1 MNGGMRRGGAAGL
14 AIVVSLGGVSVTA
27 AQNHRTAVEATVR
40 EAGVRL
46 ADAFATGPVLGRF
59 IERIPGSYVFAP
71 DDRSLPI
78 VTVTNPNRVGTL
90 AVGPLVS
97 ATGTLDLNAR
107 ALELTNYALPAAIEA
122 RAAARSPDSASSAP
136 LEAGIDAAASI
147 TSRLEVAARPGAQ
160 SVESR
165 ALDRSSELGRATLDD
180 MARLG
185 EAYHAAVN
193 AGDKGAVDAIVERW
207 QEVRGMVVATLP
219 DGTEY
224 KALYGAPDYYAPW
237 RYDRV
242 FSDAAAVVAIGEPG
256 RNTARCSGVL
266 IAEDLVLTAGHCFAG
281 PPPKEPGELE
291 VWFGYAERPDGSRA
305 APVRRD
311 ISPEPVAPAPDKWA
325 DVMQHRFG
333 SSLYDYAVVRFA
345 APAGEP
351 LLPDVEIIPGRKVEP
366 EPQCLRS
373 TPPQRADALYVV
385 GYPRGHPAT
394 VHDNGRVEL
403 PYRVSAGEE
412 FNLLRLDVDA
422 DFRGKPD
429 HEAVLREFDESYV
442 LDDSGILDWWYFFD
456 IRDGGQPRMGIVA
469 DTFRGNSGGPVYD
482 HERAQC
488 VVGILNRGMGDTGA
502 RLEADWKVHER
513 VLPIRAILEDLKA
526 NPQTSP
532 MLEDGTLRIVE

>member
-1 MNGGMRRGGAAGL
+1 MR
-14 AIVVSLGGVSVTA
+14 
-27 AQNHRTAVEATVR
+27 
-40 EAGVRL
+40 
-46 ADAFATGPVLGRF
+46 
-59 IERIPGSYVFAP
+59 
-71 DDRSLPI
+71 
-78 VTVTNPNRVGTL
+78 GT
-90 AVGPLVS
+90 
-97 ATGTLDLNAR
+97 
-107 ALELTNYALPAAIEA
+107 
-122 RAAARSPDSASSAP
+122 
-136 LEAGIDAAASI
+136 
-147 TSRLEVAARPGAQ
+147 
-160 SVESR
+160 
-165 ALDRSSELGRATLDD
+165 
-180 MARLG
+180 
-185 EAYHAAVN
+185 
-193 AGDKGAVDAIVERW
+193 
-207 QEVRGMVVATLP
+207 VVATLP

-237 RYDRV
+237 RYDRI

-305 APVRRD
+305 APIRRR
-311 ISPEPVAPAPDKWA
+311 ILSEPLAPALDKWP
-325 DVMQHRFG
+325 DLMQHRFG

-351 LLPDVEIIPGRKVEP
+351 LLPGVEIVPGRKVEP
-366 EPQCLRS
+366 KPQCLRY

-385 GYPRGHPAT
+385 GYPRGNPLT

-403 PYRVSAGEE
+403 PYRVSNGEE

-442 LDDSGILDWWYFFD
+442 LDDAGILDWWYFFD

-482 HERAQC
+482 HERGQC

-513 VLPIRAILEDLKA
+513 VLPIRAVLEDLKA
-526 NPQTSP
+526 NPETAA